1 MTRFITWFDVETE
14 ILRKKYAN
22 EWPDGITGISVFP
35 DEIQIRIKN
44 EENQEEAGSALRD
57 WFGPRYADEK
67 IYMESPSHRELRH
80 LKVVFE
86 IEPDEE
92 KFILKTIKPDFAT
105 FSLYP
110 EQLLNLTGPDFSK
123 MRGEPSVWAFYSFK
137 GGVSRTVH
145 MLSFAKALGEVY
157 PGKPVLI
164 VDADLEAPGLTWW
177 AKEQLGEFDI
187 SFLDFLTLAHYD
199 TSENYAATLELSA
212 EKIRPQML
220 VFKSREFQTEH
231 YFLPAFRETE
241 QAMRMPIRPE
251 HVSWQK
257 GKEWIVSELLWN
269 LGKKL
274 GVDYVLVDL
283 RAGLSEISSP
293 LLLDPRIH
301 RVIISTA
308 SSQSVY
314 GTKLILEQNR
324 KIYDLFPDDCQKP
337 TVILS
342 MIKEDKENTHETER
356 IKEDLNQFLIFED
369 PDTGDLLS
377 EDILQ
382 TLFDERLLY
391 LKDLD
396 TTMAKL
402 EGTDVHEVMTG
413 IVQYRK
419 VIQDTVD
426 RLTEEIGI
434 QSVYKNDLNILAE
447 TAEDYEYAESGKAD
461 EFLKTQNLKNLAR
474 KFEKQIPTA
483 VVMGAKGSGKT
494 YSYLQLTRLHHW
506 SSFVEKIGGTDK
518 KEKNA
523 DIIWPLLI
531 SQNLKDSARKIV
543 EKCRTFAM
551 QNSSF
556 PLCPLPD
563 ADIRKMIAEQLRTN
577 SNDLINWKNFWLNM
591 IAKLLSCEDDKNH
604 LAAIQK
610 KLSENKASFIFLIDG
625 LEDCFQHID
634 QSREEQTA
642 VRALCQELMNS
653 LQEWPD
659 NRIGLLVFVRKD
671 IVRSSIRQNFG
682 QFEARYQGFEL
693 KWDRQEALR
702 LVAWLVRDAAKLGQY
717 IRIKDKDSL
726 ENSSGEAIEKALEPL
741 WGLKLGKA
749 ESRQANTANWV
760 IAALSDFKGQLQ
772 ARDVV
777 RLIRFAAKDAINQK
791 QFSDRLLPP
800 ASIKNALGPCSR
812 KKIEEIQQEI
822 KLLEGIFEKLRK
834 ADDKKIPFQKNQFDL
849 TDEDIQ
855 MMEQLGIITE
865 YENQYYFPEIFR
877 RGLDFRL
884 EGRDKPKV
892 LTLLRRALKS
902 K

>member
-1 MTRFITWFDVETE
+1 MRKLIKLITWFDVETE

-35 DEIQIRIKN
+35 DEIQIRIRN
-44 EENQEEAGSALRD
+44 EENQEEAVAALQD
-57 WFGPRYADEK
+57 WFGPRYANEK
-67 IYMESPSHRELRH
+67 IYMESPSHGELRH
-80 LKVVFE
+80 LNVVFE

-92 KFILKTIKPDFAT
+92 KFIPKTIKPDFAT

-110 EQLLNLTGPDFSK
+110 EQLNLTGPDFSK
-123 MRGEPSVWAFYSFK
+123 MMGNPSLWAFYSFK

-145 MLSFAKALGEVY
+145 LLSFAKALSEVY

-177 AKEQLGEFDI
+177 AREQLGEFDI

-199 TSENYAATLELSA
+199 TSENYADTLDFSA
-212 EKIRPQML
+212 ERIRPQML

-257 GKEWIVSELLWN
+257 GKEWIVSELLWL

-274 GVDYVLVDL
+274 GVDCVLADL

-301 RVIISTA
+301 RVMVSTA

-314 GTKLILEQNR
+314 GSKLILEQNK
-324 KIYDLFPDDCQKP
+324 KIYDLFPDGCKKP

-342 MIKEDKENTHETER
+342 MIKEDKENTRETEK
-356 IKEDLNQFLIFED
+356 IKEELNQFVIFED

-396 TTMAKL
+396 TTLAKL
-402 EGTDVHEVMTG
+402 DGTDVHNVMTG
-413 IVQYRK
+413 IVRYRK
-419 VIQDTVD
+419 LVQDTTD
-426 RLTEEIGI
+426 KLIKKITEEI
-434 QSVYKNDLNILAE
+434 YKKDLKKLAE

-461 EFLKTQNLKNLAR
+461 AFLKTQNLKNLAR

-506 SSFVEKIGGTDK
+506 NSFVKKIGGTDK
-518 KEKNA
+518 KERNA

-531 SQNLKDSARKIV
+531 SQNLKDSAREIV
-543 EKCRTFAM
+543 KKCRTSAM
-551 QNSSF
+551 ENSSF
-556 PLCPLPD
+556 PLCPMPD
-563 ADIRKMIAEQLRTN
+563 ADIREMIAERIRTN
-577 SNDLINWKNFWLNM
+577 SNDQIIWKNFWLNM
-591 IAKLLSCEDDKNH
+591 IAKLLSCEEDKNP
-604 LAAIQK
+604 LSAIQK
-610 KLSENKASFIFLIDG
+610 KLSENNLSFTFLIDG

-642 VRALCQELMNS
+642 VRALCQEVMNS
-653 LQEWPD
+653 LREWPD

-671 IVRSSIRQNFG
+671 IVKSSIRQNFG
-682 QFEARYQGFEL
+682 QFESRYQGFEL

-702 LVAWLVRDAAKLGQY
+702 LVAWLVRDAANMGQY
-717 IRIKDKDSL
+717 VGIKESL
-726 ENSSGEAIEKALEPL
+726 ENISGEAIEKALEPL

-749 ESRQANTANWV
+749 ESGQANTANWV
-760 IAALSDFKGQLQ
+760 TAALSDFKGQLQ

-777 RLIRFAAKDAINQK
+777 RLIRFAAEDAINQK
-791 QFSDRLLPP
+791 EFSDRLLPP
-800 ASIKNALGPCSR
+800 ASIRNALDPCSR
-812 KKIEEIQQEI
+812 KKIEEIRQEI
-822 KLLEGIFEKLRK
+822 KLLEGIFEKLKK
-834 ADDKKIPFQKNQFDL
+834 ADDKKIPFEKDQFDL
-849 TDEDIQ
+849 TDEDVQ

-865 YENQYYFPEIFR
+865 YENKYYFPEIFR
-877 RGLDFRL
+877 RGLDFKL